1 MAPRTPEEEMLDPET
16 EPTYEE
22 LWERFSKRSVLAQ
35 LDSSS
40 LSGGHARVVGR
51 GSTQAYAASVLRP
64 LVKRSAAAGSAAF
77 VAAGVSMKG
86 MMNICLSC

>member
-51 GSTQAYAASVLRP
+51 GSTQAYAASVLSPR
-64 LVKRSAAAGSAAF
+64 LCFGGSRALRTSGPSPDA
-77 VAAGVSMKG
+77 
-86 MMNICLSC
+86 